1 MTTIE
6 AGRQAGPAQN
16 AAWRPSTLALGARR
30 AVTEIK
36 AFNRDGL
43 SLILIL
49 FFPIVMMALFGTVFG
64 SDPSVGPP
72 GSQVTMAQYYF
83 PGMVALGTILSGF
96 QNLSG
101 YVAADR
107 FNGGIKRLAGTPLP
121 MLSYFI
127 GKMGV
132 TLYLIV
138 GQTTILMVGSS
149 LFLGVDL
156 PTSWS
161 DWLTITWLLLGATAA
176 WAVAGTA
183 FACLAKSTE
192 SATTLAVLP
201 VLILSFISGV
211 YFQFTGLPE
220 WLQSVANVT
229 PLRWTASG
237 MRSVFLPEQFEMAEP
252 GQTWALGM
260 SAMVIAIWLVAG
272 LILTRLTFKWPPQ
285 K

>member
-1 MTTIE
+1 MTTLN
-6 AGRQAGPAQN
+6 AGQQTGAAHN
-16 AAWRPSTLALGARR
+16 AAWRPSTLALGGRR

-64 SDPSVGPP
+64 NDPSVGPP
-72 GSQVTMAQYYF
+72 EAKVTMAQYYF
-83 PGMVALGTILSGF
+83 PGMLALGTILSGF

-138 GQTTILMVGSS
+138 GQSIILVIGST
-149 LFLGVDL
+149 LFLGIEL
-156 PTSWS
+156 PTTWGA
-161 DWLTITWLLLGATAA
+161 WLTVAWLLLGATAA
-176 WAVAGTA
+176 WAVVGTA
-183 FACLAKSTE
+183 FACIAKSAE
-192 SATTLAVLP
+192 SASTLAVMP

-220 WLQSVANVT
+220 WLQQVANLT

-237 MRSVFLPEQFEMAEP
+237 LRSVFLPEQFELAEP

-260 SAMVIAIWLVAG
+260 SAMVIGLWLVVG

>member
-6 AGRQAGPAQN
+6 TGRQAGPAQN
-16 AAWRPSTLALGARR
+16 AAWRPSILALGARR

-64 SDPSVGPP
+64 SDPAVGPP